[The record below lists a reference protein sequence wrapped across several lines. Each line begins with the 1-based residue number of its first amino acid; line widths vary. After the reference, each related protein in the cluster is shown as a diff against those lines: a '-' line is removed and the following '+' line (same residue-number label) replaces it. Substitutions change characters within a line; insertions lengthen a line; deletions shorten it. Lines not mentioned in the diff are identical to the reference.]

1 MGAMQC
7 PGQDMRFWKP
17 EDIFEAPCP
26 HCGARMEFWKDDVRR
41 RCKGCGE
48 MAPNPRLA
56 LGCASWCKY
65 ADKCLGIAPETG
77 KPAGASEPGVQPPA
91 EKKG

>member
-26 HCGARMEFWKDDVRR
+26 HCGARTEFWKDDVRR
-41 RCKGCGE
+41 HCKGCGE
-48 MAPNPRLA
+48 TAPNTKLD
-56 LGCASWCKY
+56 LGCASWCKH
-65 ADKCLGIAPETG
+65 ADKCLGTAPGQRKPEIAS
-77 KPAGASEPGVQPPA
+77 KAGVSLPA

>member
-1 MGAMQC
+1 MGTMQC
-7 PGQDMRFWKP
+7 PGQDKRFWKP

-41 RCKGCGE
+41 QCKGCGE
-48 MAPNPRLA
+48 MAPNPRLD

-65 ADKCLGIAPETG
+65 ADKCLGIAPKTR
-77 KPAGASEPGVQPPA
+77 KPAGASGPRARPPA

>member
-1 MGAMQC
+1 MSGAQC
-7 PGQDMRFWKP
+7 PGQDKRFWKP

-41 RCKGCGE
+41 RCEGCGE
-48 MAPNPRLA
+48 MAPNPRLD
-56 LGCASWCKY
+56 LGCAAWCKY
-65 ADKCLGIAPETG
+65 ADKCLGVGPGTG
-77 KPAGASEPGVQPPA
+77 KPADAYKPGVTPPA